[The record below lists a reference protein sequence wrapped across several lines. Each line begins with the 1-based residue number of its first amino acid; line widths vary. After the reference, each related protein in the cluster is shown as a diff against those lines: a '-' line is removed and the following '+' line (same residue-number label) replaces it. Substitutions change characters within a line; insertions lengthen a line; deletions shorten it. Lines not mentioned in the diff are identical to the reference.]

1 MAEIMRLQK
10 YLASQGI
17 ASRRESEK
25 LIADGLVKVNGE
37 IITEMGVK
45 IDPEKDKVEVN
56 QKSLA
61 ERKEKLVYVILNKPT
76 GYVTTCNR
84 TEHEKKIVT
93 DLVDI
98 PERIYPVGRL
108 DKDTSGLLLMT
119 NDGDLTYKLTHP
131 KFEKTKEYEVQV
143 AGKITDGSLAKL
155 REGVKLWGEKTN
167 PTVIKRLSGSRF
179 LITLTE
185 GKNRQIRRI
194 CRKVGF
200 PVLELKRVKI
210 KGLDFKDVKMGE
222 WRFLTETEL
231 ESLKD

>member
-1 MAEIMRLQK
+1 MRLQK

-25 LIADGLVKVNGE
+25 LIAAGYVKVNGKT
-37 IITEMGVK
+37 ITEMGVK

-56 QKSLA
+56 QQALD
-61 ERKEKLVYVILNKPT
+61 ERKQKLVYVILNKPT

-93 DLVDI
+93 DLVNI
-98 PERIYPVGRL
+98 PERVYPVGRL

-131 KFEKTKEYEVQV
+131 KFEKPKEYEVKVQ
-143 AGKITDGSLAKL
+143 GKITDGALNKL
-155 REGVKLWGEKTN
+155 REGVRLWGEKTN
-167 PTVIKRLSGSRF
+167 PTLVKRISGNRF

-210 KGLDFKDVKMGE
+210 KGLDFKDVKVGE
-222 WRFLTETEL
+222 WRFLKKREVDV
-231 ESLKD
+231 LKRG